1 MAGMRQVAY
10 NSRHLSQVQAMT
22 AKRTSKLAA
31 PSKAHRVAARTAA
44 KSALSRRIAEVRE
57 GLTLSELDQ
66 TAELLGIER
75 TQLASILDTSLR
87 TLQRKAEADGR
98 LGPAASDRLARIK
111 RIHELATH
119 VLGERDKASRW
130 LTAASRG
137 LGGEVPLQMLDTD
150 IGTQRVQQELREIEY
165 GMPL

>member
-1 MAGMRQVAY
+1 
-10 NSRHLSQVQAMT
+10 MT
-22 AKRTSKLAA
+22 AKRSFRSQTVKGTRAA
-31 PSKAHRVAARTAA
+31 LHEVRSAASTARHSAA
-44 KSALSRRIAEVRE
+44 KSALRKRIAEVRK
-57 GLTLSELDQ
+57 GLPLAELDR
-66 TAELLGIER
+66 TAELLGIDR
-75 TQLASILDTSLR
+75 ARLAAILDTSLR
-87 TLQRKAEADGR
+87 TLQRKAEADTR

-119 VLGERDKASRW
+119 VLGEQDKASRW

-137 LGGEVPLQMLDTD
+137 LGGEIPLHMLDTD